1 MHYHLFSTKRLRRI
15 SVTFGLSLI
24 FASASLLSQNRD
36 FSAERLIIDDNAG
49 DGVRNTMTLRV
60 PPTGLTA
67 NRTVTF
73 PDADGT
79 VLTVTAP
86 LNPNEILFGSPT
98 GQAAQNANLL
108 WDNGAGIFNI
118 GAGNFTV
125 AAATG
130 DVQTTGNIQA
140 DGTIQSGSSIII
152 DGTTPGS
159 HNIAATGGENLTIT
173 PTGGTLFIAAPVL
186 NHGSGLFTV
195 DPGTLQYGSGLFTV
209 DPGTLQYGSGL
220 FTVDPGTLQY
230 GSGLFTVDPGT
241 LQYGSGLFTVDPGTL
256 TYNGSVLNMPG
267 IFTVNPTPALNLG
280 GGFFTVDPG
289 SISYNAGL
297 FTVNPGTLT
306 YNGAVVNVPG
316 TLVVDPGTF
325 SFSGGVLTGDPG
337 TLNYNSGLFTVD
349 PGPSLNLAAGFFTV
363 NPGGISYNSGV
374 FTVSPTGT
382 VTATGTGST
391 FGDGTD
397 AEQLQVDGV
406 DGGAV
411 EVDINGDADISGNLS
426 VGTLILNGD
435 LDMNDNDIFNV
446 DELRG
451 NSATGDLNV
460 NTTNTGDV
468 NIGNGSGDVNVD
480 ANVIPTIDNTYS
492 LGTDALRWSGVFVNG
507 GSVHIGDAGGVGT
520 DEVVIGYNGTTT
532 GTIGVNGTTAINV
545 TAAGVNVTGSL
556 DVDTD
561 LNVDGNTTHAG
572 TTDLQGFVGN
582 TVGDLNLFDNVNV
595 TGDFNIGAGNFT
607 VASATGNTDIGGT
620 LNADGATILNGAVTL
635 GDAAADA
642 ITFTGQVASD
652 IVPNADATYDL
663 GSNTNRFDELF
674 VSGPTIH
681 IGSSADEAQI
691 SFNGG
696 TGLELDGN
704 DDGSSDL
711 TIDGATGDV
720 SIAGALSVMGPV
732 SFPASPLTLGDDV
745 TPTPGQLILEDNTAA
760 NGFQGTVET
769 APALTADRT
778 YTLPDASGVISLVG
792 DIITDATLIG
802 DGSGGN
808 PLGINLTNN
817 NSWTGAQTFTTVDV
831 NGGTIDATTIG
842 GVTPATGTFTTISDG
857 AGSTIAGGTVTAVAL
872 TDGIASMSGGTISDG
887 FGASM
892 FGGTVTGFTVTDGIA
907 SMSGGTISDGFGASM
922 FGGTVTGFTVTDGI
936 ASMSGGTISDG
947 AGSTI
952 SGGSGTFGTITG
964 TALPSGSTS
973 TDLVTSN
980 GGALET
986 RTIASL
992 GGSIAVSTD
1001 ATLTGDGTTGNPLG
1015 IDLTNAN
1022 NWTGGQ
1028 TFSSVDING
1037 GTVDGSAIG
1046 SSSPSTGAFT
1056 TITGRSTVT
1065 LGDDLFPT
1073 RGRVILHDNL
1083 DLNGFLGT
1091 LQTASVLTG
1100 NRTYT
1105 LPDATGTLGVI
1116 GNIPVSTDAS
1126 LTGDGTSGNP
1136 LGIDLTNANNWTGA
1150 QTFSS
1155 VDINGGTVDGSA
1167 IGSSSPS
1174 TGAFT
1179 TITGGSTVTLG
1190 DDLFPTRGRV
1200 ILHDNLDL
1208 NGFLGTIQ
1216 TASVLTGNRT
1226 YTFQDGSGTVAFL
1239 SDIAVTTNSTLLGDG
1254 TGGDPLRIN
1263 LSNTNT
1269 WTGTQTFGPVAVLS
1283 IATFDADVT
1292 LGDSPTDAITMNGT
1306 LAGATPLSFEGS
1318 TSDVN
1323 ETTFAITDPTADRII
1338 TFQDGSGTVAFLSD
1352 VAVTTNSTLLGDGTG
1367 GDPLRI
1373 NLSNTNTWTGTQTFG
1388 PVNVLSIATFDAD
1401 MTLGDSPTDAITVN
1415 GTLTGATPL
1424 SFEGSTSDVNET
1436 TFAITDPTADR
1447 TITFQD
1453 GSGTVAFLS
1462 DVAVTTNS
1470 TLLGDGSGGDPLRI
1484 NLSNANTWTGTQTL
1498 PVTAAQGDALI
1509 ASTNVGTATINAAR
1523 IGAGLTDA
1531 QVNDNLTIDGGTVN
1545 ATPIGGTT
1553 PSTGVFTQATINSAG
1568 GTDLVITETG
1578 VDRSSGSAE
1587 TFAIDN
1593 SGAGAASLVVNATTG
1608 VTNSRIVI
1616 NEGHWTS
1623 QGTAPTAA
1631 GDGTNLAAAIT
1642 VSTTSTDVAGFVTST
1657 DGGAVGIG
1665 VITVTFNAAYTT
1677 DPIVVVTPGDAA
1689 TAGAGFFVSNIGTTS
1704 FDINL
1709 ASTLGDGT
1717 TTYSF
1722 YYQVIEN
1729 D

>member
-1 MHYHLFSTKRLRRI
+1 M
-15 SVTFGLSLI
+15 
-24 FASASLLSQNRD
+24 
-36 FSAERLIIDDNAG
+36 
-49 DGVRNTMTLRV
+49 
-60 PPTGLTA
+60 
-67 NRTVTF
+67 
-73 PDADGT
+73 
-79 VLTVTAP
+79 
-86 LNPNEILFGSPT
+86 
-98 GQAAQNANLL
+98 
-108 WDNGAGIFNI
+108 
-118 GAGNFTV
+118 
-125 AAATG
+125 
-130 DVQTTGNIQA
+130 
-140 DGTIQSGSSIII
+140 
-152 DGTTPGS
+152 
-159 HNIAATGGENLTIT
+159 
-173 PTGGTLFIAAPVL
+173 
-186 NHGSGLFTV
+186 
-195 DPGTLQYGSGLFTV
+195 
-209 DPGTLQYGSGL
+209 
-220 FTVDPGTLQY
+220 
-230 GSGLFTVDPGT
+230 
-241 LQYGSGLFTVDPGTL
+241 
-256 TYNGSVLNMPG
+256 
-267 IFTVNPTPALNLG
+267 
-280 GGFFTVDPG
+280 
-289 SISYNAGL
+289 
-297 FTVNPGTLT
+297 
-306 YNGAVVNVPG
+306 
-316 TLVVDPGTF
+316 
-325 SFSGGVLTGDPG
+325 
-337 TLNYNSGLFTVD
+337 
-349 PGPSLNLAAGFFTV
+349 
-363 NPGGISYNSGV
+363 
-374 FTVSPTGT
+374 
-382 VTATGTGST
+382 
-391 FGDGTD
+391 
-397 AEQLQVDGV
+397 
-406 DGGAV
+406 
-411 EVDINGDADISGNLS
+411 
-426 VGTLILNGD
+426 
-435 LDMNDNDIFNV
+435 
-446 DELRG
+446 
-451 NSATGDLNV
+451 
-460 NTTNTGDV
+460 
-468 NIGNGSGDVNVD
+468 
-480 ANVIPTIDNTYS
+480 
-492 LGTDALRWSGVFVNG
+492 
-507 GSVHIGDAGGVGT
+507 
-520 DEVVIGYNGTTT
+520 
-532 GTIGVNGTTAINV
+532 

-1415 GTLTGATPL
+1415 GTLAGATPLSFEGSTSDVNETTFAITDPTADRIITFQDGSGTVAFLSDVAVTTNSTLLGDGTGGDPLRINLSNTNTWTGTQTFGPVNVLSIATFDADMTLGDSPTDAITVNGTLTGATPLSFEGSTSDVNETTFAITDPTADRIITFQDGSGTVAFLSDVAVTTNSTLLGDGTGGDPLRINLSNTNTWTGTQTFGPVNVLSIATFDADMTLGDSPTDAITVNGTLTGATPL